1 LHLGRILP
9 LKRGKKGAML
19 PSWRR
24 ARKYAVLVGK
34 GSMLE
39 TPSPVSGSTF
49 GNYGLQLLI
58 ATKLL
63 AVRFG

>member
-1 LHLGRILP
+1 
-9 LKRGKKGAML
+9 ML

-24 ARKYAVLVGK
+24 ARKYAVLAGK

-63 AVRFG
+63 AVRFGWPFFRKHYKIMTET